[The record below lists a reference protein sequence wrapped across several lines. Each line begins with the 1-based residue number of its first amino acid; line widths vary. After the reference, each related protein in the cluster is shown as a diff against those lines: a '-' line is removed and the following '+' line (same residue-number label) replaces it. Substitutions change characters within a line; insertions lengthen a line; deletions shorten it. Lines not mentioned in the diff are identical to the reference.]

1 MEGVVTEVLIDG
13 LNGGHSGAEIDKN
26 RANANKLWVFSCM
39 NWDRRLLQHQ
49 RSVRR
54 TKDNAITRSCKA
66 TLVLG
71 EEDLAEAKITAEKLQ
86 KDLRTEYAGSDEGIT
101 ISVTTGKEETVQ
113 ALSMVSKEKV
123 VFYLVHVPFGIEKM
137 SGEIEGLV
145 ETSSNLG
152 ILKLGK
158 DALYST
164 SSVRSSVGSAKE
176 HLSAKLQY
184 LTEFL
189 GGSYEEQGDYPAW
202 EYRKDSRMR
211 DLMAD
216 VYEELFG
223 EKPVVK
229 AIHAGLEC
237 GLFYDKIPGLDC
249 VSFGPTMIDI
259 HTTEEKLSIPST
271 EKMWKYLV
279 HTLEKMNTIR

>member
-1 MEGVVTEVLIDG
+1 M
-13 LNGGHSGAEIDKN
+13 
-26 RANANKLWVFSCM
+26 
-39 NWDRRLLQHQ
+39 
-49 RSVRR
+49 
-54 TKDNAITRSCKA
+54 
-66 TLVLG
+66 
-71 EEDLAEAKITAEKLQ
+71 
-86 KDLRTEYAGSDEGIT
+86 
-101 ISVTTGKEETVQ
+101 
-113 ALSMVSKEKV
+113 
-123 VFYLVHVPFGIEKM
+123 
-137 SGEIEGLV
+137 
-145 ETSSNLG
+145 
-152 ILKLGK
+152 
-158 DALYST
+158 
-164 SSVRSSVGSAKE
+164 RSSVGSAKE

-202 EYRKDSRMR
+202 EYRKDSKMR

-237 GLFYDKIPGLDC
+237 GLFYDKIPDLDC

-279 HTLEKMNTIR
+279 RTLEKMNTIR

>member
-1 MEGVVTEVLIDG
+1 
-13 LNGGHSGAEIDKN
+13 
-26 RANANKLWVFSCM
+26 
-39 NWDRRLLQHQ
+39 
-49 RSVRR
+49 
-54 TKDNAITRSCKA
+54 
-66 TLVLG
+66 
-71 EEDLAEAKITAEKLQ
+71 
-86 KDLRTEYAGSDEGIT
+86 
-101 ISVTTGKEETVQ
+101 
-113 ALSMVSKEKV
+113 
-123 VFYLVHVPFGIEKM
+123 M
-137 SGEIEGLV
+137 SQIMPGLV
-145 ETSSNLG
+145 ETSLNAG
-152 ILKLGK
+152 ILKLTEEK
-158 DALYST
+158 LNVTA
-164 SSVRSSVGSAKE
+164 SVRSSVSTRKDD
-176 HLSAKLQY
+176 LLDKLTM
-184 LTEFL
+184 LAEFI
-189 GGSYEEQGDYPAW
+189 GGEVNVSGDYPAW

>member
-1 MEGVVTEVLIDG
+1 MVLTVDIPEQK
-13 LNGGHSGAEIDKN
+13 SVKIVQ
-26 RANANKLWVFSCM
+26 ANKLMGLFLYELGQKTAYSIK
-39 NWDRRLLQHQ
+39 DL
-49 RSVRR
+49 SGG
-54 TKDNAITRSCKA
+54 TKDNVITRSCKA

-279 HTLEKMNTIR
+279 RTLEKMNTIR

>member
-1 MEGVVTEVLIDG
+1 
-13 LNGGHSGAEIDKN
+13 
-26 RANANKLWVFSCM
+26 
-39 NWDRRLLQHQ
+39 
-49 RSVRR
+49 
-54 TKDNAITRSCKA
+54 
-66 TLVLG
+66 
-71 EEDLAEAKITAEKLQ
+71 
-86 KDLRTEYAGSDEGIT
+86 
-101 ISVTTGKEETVQ
+101 
-113 ALSMVSKEKV
+113 MVSKEKV

-164 SSVRSSVGSAKE
+164 SSVRSSVGSAKG

-279 HTLEKMNTIR
+279 RTLEKMNTIR